1 MTQQAVLDE
10 STSFVLD
17 ASALLAWLHREPGLE
32 IVEASLG
39 SSVICSVNWSEVLQ
53 KIIARGDQQP
63 RDVGGDLEFLGLIVI
78 PFTAGDA
85 MTAANL
91 WAVGRNVGLSLG
103 DRACLSLAQR
113 LELPVLTTDRVW
125 ETLSLG
131 IDVRLIR

>member
-53 KIIARGDQQP
+53 KIITRGDQQP
-63 RDVGGDLEFLGLIVI
+63 QDVGGDLEFLGLIVI

-113 LELPVLTTDRVW
+113 LGLPALTTDRVW

>member
-1 MTQQAVLDE
+1 MTQQAVVDE

-63 RDVGGDLEFLGLIVI
+63 QDVGGDLEFLGLIVI

-85 MTAANL
+85 MTAAKL

-113 LELPVLTTDRVW
+113 LGLPALTTDRVW

>member
-39 SSVICSVNWSEVLQ
+39 SSVICSVNWAEVLQ

-63 RDVGGDLEFLGLIVI
+63 QDVGGDLEFLGLIVI

-113 LELPVLTTDRVW
+113 LGLPALTTDRVW

>member
-39 SSVICSVNWSEVLQ
+39 SSVICSVNWSEVLK

-63 RDVGGDLEFLGLIVI
+63 QDVGGDLEFLGLIVI

-113 LELPVLTTDRVW
+113 LGLPALTTDRVW

>member
-1 MTQQAVLDE
+1 MTQQAVLGE

-63 RDVGGDLEFLGLIVI
+63 QDVGGDLEFLGLIVI

-113 LELPVLTTDRVW
+113 LGLPALTTDRVW

>member
-1 MTQQAVLDE
+1 MTQQSVLDE

-17 ASALLAWLHREPGLE
+17 ASALFARLHREPGLE

-63 RDVGGDLEFLGLIVI
+63 QDVGGDLEFLGLIVI

-113 LELPVLTTDRVW
+113 LGLPALTTDRVW
-125 ETLSLG
+125 GTLSLG